1 MSLKKK
7 RKRNWLKMNV
17 PNINKMDKNLTQ
29 LDSVFL
35 AEEKWTTK
43 SELDLLLQ
51 LITYTLA
58 LLSNIIKKPKTA

>member
-1 MSLKKK
+1 
-7 RKRNWLKMNV
+7 MNV

-29 LDSVFL
+29 LNCVFL
-35 AEEKWTTK
+35 AEEKETTK

-58 LLSNIIKKPKTA
+58 LLSNIIKKKTKTA

>member
-1 MSLKKK
+1 M
-7 RKRNWLKMNV
+7 